1 MRESILGQK
10 KRHSRSGELGNLHFL
25 SDIKILGSFASHR
38 QKPVGKK
45 LGAAWRR
52 KRGQKKIFRRL
63 KLVGRWSW
71 FVLLRWLISSP
82 WLFGCS
88 SSTIDFWLGLMRRRM
103 GEAAGW
109 GRLGGCCF
117 SFLEWGALGVAK
129 ITTRKIC
136 QFCLDGILAFFF
148 PIFLFCWMGAALPYS
163 LFSWLD
169 FWVFC
174 FGMVLRV
181 AWLFVFPFWLG
192 RTFLATC
199 EFGVCTQRKDNVP
212 CVACGRVAPRIIG
225 VYTLYIIG
233 VFCWVLF
240 FNEDELQNVVGP
252 HVASNV
258 RYIA

>member
-38 QKPVGKK
+38 QKPVGEK

-52 KRGQKKIFRRL
+52 KRGQKKIFRRQ

-136 QFCLDGILAFFF
+136 QFWLDGILAFFF

-169 FWVFC
+169 FWGFC
-174 FGMVLRV
+174 FGMVLRFSFLTGAHV
-181 AWLFVFPFWLG
+181 SCNVWVWSLFFAE
-192 RTFLATC
+192 RQ
-199 EFGVCTQRKDNVP
+199 CTARCLQ
-212 CVACGRVAPRIIG
+212 RVAPRIIG

-233 VFCWVLF
+233 VFCWVIF
-240 FNEDELQNVVGP
+240 FNEDVLQNVVGP
-252 HVASNV
+252 YVASNV
-258 RYIA
+258 RYIS